1 MPQSLSKNL
10 IHLIFS
16 TKGRKPVLTR
26 EVRED
31 LHRYCAGILKD
42 LDSPPLV
49 MSFWPDHVHVLFS
62 LNKNLSLARTVM
74 ELKRG
79 SSKWLKTQG
88 PAFKNFYW
96 QNGYG
101 AFSVSQSAEAEVS
114 RYIAR
119 QEEHHRT
126 RPFQEE
132 YRAFL
137 QRYGIEFDE
146 RYVWD

>member
-1 MPQSLSKNL
+1 MKSSNAMSQSLSKNL

-16 TKGRKPVLTR
+16 TKGREPVLTR

-62 LNKNLSLARTVM
+62 LNKNLSLARAVM
-74 ELKRG
+74 ELKRS

-88 PAFKNFYW
+88 RR
-96 QNGYG
+96 
-101 AFSVSQSAEAEVS
+101 S
-114 RYIAR
+114 RTSTG
-119 QEEHHRT
+119 RT
-126 RPFQEE
+126 VTGRSP
-132 YRAFL
+132 
-137 QRYGIEFDE
+137 
-146 RYVWD
+146 

>member
-16 TKGRKPVLTR
+16 TKDREPVLTR

-31 LHRYCAGILKD
+31 LHRYFAGILKD
-42 LDSPPLV
+42 LDSSPLV
-49 MSFWPDHVHVLFS
+49 MDSRPDHVHLLFS
-62 LNKNLSLARTVM
+62 LNKNLSLARAVM

-88 PAFKNFYW
+88 PAFRNFHW

-101 AFSVSQSAEAEVS
+101 AFSVSQSAEAEVR

-126 RPFQEE
+126 LSFQEE

-137 QRYGIEFDE
+137 QRYGVDFDE